1 MKATQVQ
8 TKPEPVNGAKPCS
21 GPGCTRVTHHPYA
34 KENGDAYFCQR
45 SCWEGWRQSQPPRY
59 PMGALSH

>member
-21 GPGCTRVTHHPYA
+21 GPGCTTHTSHPYA
-34 KENGDAYFCQR
+34 MESGNKVFCKR
-45 SCWEGWRQSQPPRY
+45 SCWEAYRQAQPPRF
-59 PMGALSH
+59 PEGSVVH